1 MTFIKKYWWLL
12 LLIFVTPM
20 VMNIIMIQPILFPI
34 AGNDS
39 SWLGFWGSYTGSIL
53 SSSIAIYILYKQ
65 QNQNHKENE
74 DNRKLQLSVI
84 EYNHELE
91 KLRDLRSA
99 LIDFQ
104 VSFDYIEIT
113 KIAERFIDGHYGEEE
128 YIRLKN
134 LMRDID
140 EKSFKATTIL
150 DLISSSVAIRS
161 FNLSYNKIYN
171 SYCLIIDDFFAFF
184 DLLKDLPKNKAERN
198 YYVKQNLK
206 SWQLVN
212 NQHKQTTEKIQN
224 FVNQRSFYDI
234 IVELDSYNDLDK
246 LAPDIVKERLL
257 ETLKDSALKEELK
270 EIIAKILIEEQKRIY
285 KILHK

>member
-1 MTFIKKYWWLL
+1 MTFVKKYWWLI
-12 LLIFVTPM
+12 LITFITPLIL
-20 VMNIIMIQPILFPI
+20 NIIMIQPVIFSI

-39 SWLGFWGSYTGSIL
+39 SWLGFWGSYIGSIL
-53 SSSIAIYILYKQ
+53 SSSIAIFILYKQ
-65 QNQNHKENE
+65 QEQNHKENE

-134 LMRDID
+134 LVRDID

-150 DLISSSVAIRS
+150 DLMSSSIYVKN
-161 FNLSYNKIYN
+161 FNLLYNNIYN
-171 SYCLIIDDFFAFF
+171 SYCLIIDDFFSFF
-184 DLLKDLPKNKAERN
+184 DLLKDLPKNNSER
-198 YYVKQNLK
+198 YSYVKQVLK
-206 SWQLVN
+206 SWQQVN
-212 NQHKQTTEKIQN
+212 NKHEQTIDKIPG
-224 FVNQRSFYDI
+224 FIKQRSFYDI
-234 IVELDSYNDLDK
+234 IVDLNSYNDLDK
-246 LAPDIVKERLL
+246 HAPEIVKERLL
-257 ETLKDSALKEELK
+257 ETLKDSALKEQLK
-270 EIIAKILIEEQKRIY
+270 DIIAKILIEEQNRIY

>member
-1 MTFIKKYWWLL
+1 MIFIKKYWWLL
-12 LLIFVTPM
+12 LMLFVTPM

-39 SWLGFWGSYTGSIL
+39 SWLGFWGSYIGSIL

-161 FNLSYNKIYN
+161 FNLLYNKIYN
-171 SYCLIIDDFFAFF
+171 SYCLIIDDFFTFF

-257 ETLKDSALKEELK
+257 ETVKDSALKEELK
-270 EIIAKILIEEQKRIY
+270 EIIAKILIEEQNRIY

>member
-1 MTFIKKYWWLL
+1 MTFVKKYWWLI
-12 LLIFVTPM
+12 LITFITPIIL
-20 VMNIIMIQPILFPI
+20 NIIMIQPVIFSI

-39 SWLGFWGSYTGSIL
+39 SWLGFWGSYIGSIL
-53 SSSIAIYILYKQ
+53 SSSIAIFILYKQ
-65 QNQNHKENE
+65 QEQNHKENE

-134 LMRDID
+134 LVRDID

-150 DLISSSVAIRS
+150 DLMSSSIYVKN
-161 FNLSYNKIYN
+161 FNLLYNNIYN
-171 SYCLIIDDFFAFF
+171 SYCLIIDDFFSFF
-184 DLLKDLPKNKAERN
+184 DLLKDLPKNNSER
-198 YYVKQNLK
+198 YSYVKQVLK
-206 SWQLVN
+206 SWQQVN
-212 NQHKQTTEKIQN
+212 NKHEQTIDKIPG
-224 FVNQRSFYDI
+224 FIKQRSFYDI
-234 IVELDSYNDLDK
+234 IVDLNSYNDLDK
-246 LAPDIVKERLL
+246 HAPEIVKERLL
-257 ETLKDSALKEELK
+257 ETLKDSALKEQLK
-270 EIIAKILIEEQKRIY
+270 DIIAKILIEEQNRIY